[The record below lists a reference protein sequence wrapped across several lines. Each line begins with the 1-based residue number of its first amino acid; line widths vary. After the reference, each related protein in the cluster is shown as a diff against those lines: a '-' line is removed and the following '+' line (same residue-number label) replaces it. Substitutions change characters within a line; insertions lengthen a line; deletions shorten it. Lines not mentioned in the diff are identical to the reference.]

1 MTITDKLLQL
11 KTINIGILFD
21 EVLKE
26 NEDAICELNRDQMYE
41 EGIMNVKNPSS
52 QEHYSPA
59 TIKAKRK
66 APFSKTEFIT
76 LKWMG
81 NFYKTLKLIIFK
93 DTFVISSNSG
103 IWANFLEPQDRFQSA
118 LGMTEKS
125 KSELR
130 ELSRD
135 ELIRKIKSKL

>member
-1 MTITDKLLQL
+1 MMLTEKISHLMA
-11 KTINIGILFD
+11 INLWTLFD

-26 NEDAICELNRDQMYE
+26 NEDKICNLNREQMYE
-41 EGIMNVKNPSS
+41 EGVMNVKTGQ

-59 TIKAKRK
+59 TIAAKKK
-66 APFSKTEFIT
+66 APFNKTEFIT

-81 NFYKTLKLIIFK
+81 NFYKTLKLVIFK
-93 DTFVISSNSG
+93 DTFVISSDSL
-103 IWANFLEPQDRFQSA
+103 IWANYLETQTRFEKA

-130 ELSRD
+130 ELVRD
-135 ELIRKIKSKL
+135 TMIKKLRNAL